1 MSLLLERAHE
11 HAQIILQLPTT
22 SYNSLHP
29 TTSYTCLFELV
40 KYNAFYSDF
49 TTKKYYY
56 YIDSLKTMIH
66 PSYTQC

>member
-40 KYNAFYSDF
+40 KYNGFYSDF
-49 TTKKYYY
+49 TTKNYY
-56 YIDSLKTMIH
+56 YIDSLRTMIH

>member
-11 HAQIILQLPTT
+11 HAQIILQLPRT

-29 TTSYTCLFELV
+29 TTSYTCLLELV
-40 KYNAFYSDF
+40 KYNGFYSDF
-49 TTKKYYY
+49 TTKNYY
-56 YIDSLKTMIH
+56 YIDSLRTMIH